1 MNTQAT
7 PARRKA
13 QLRREL
19 RIARAAIP
27 PSTARLHATRAARN
41 LMKLASLR
49 RARDVAVYLAA
60 GSELDTRALIAAL
73 HRAGK
78 RVRVPAIAPG
88 QDGAMRMIPL
98 DPHAPL
104 RRRRHGIREPAR
116 RRRASRSRIDVL
128 VVPLRG
134 FDLHGTR
141 LGSGA
146 GYYDRWLARQR
157 PRPFCVGFA
166 YALQEV
172 RRLPREP
179 WDQALDAI
187 CTERGL
193 RHFRTR

>member
-1 MNTQAT
+1 M
-7 PARRKA
+7 
-13 QLRREL
+13 
-19 RIARAAIP
+19 
-27 PSTARLHATRAARN
+27 RLP
-41 LMKLASLR
+41 SLR
-49 RARDVAVYLAA
+49 RARHVAVYLAA
-60 GSELDTRALIAAL
+60 GSELDTNVLIRAL

-78 RVRVPAIAPG
+78 CVLVPAIAPG
-88 QDGAMRMIPL
+88 PDTAMRMIPL

-116 RRRASRSRIDVL
+116 RRRVARSRIDVL
-128 VVPLRG
+128 VLPLRG
-134 FDLHGTR
+134 FDGSGTR

-172 RRLPREP
+172 DALPREP
-179 WDQALDAI
+179 WDQPLDAV

-193 RHFRTR
+193 RYFSRR